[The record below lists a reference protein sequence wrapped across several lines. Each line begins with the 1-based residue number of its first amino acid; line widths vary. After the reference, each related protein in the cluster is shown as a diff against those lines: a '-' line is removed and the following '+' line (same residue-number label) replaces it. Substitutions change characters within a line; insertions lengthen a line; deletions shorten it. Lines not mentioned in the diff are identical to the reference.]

1 MKGVILAGGRGE
13 RLSSITRAISK
24 QLLPVYD
31 KPMVYYPLCTVM
43 QCGVREV
50 LVITRPDEVPR
61 FETLL
66 ADGTQW
72 GMEISYAV
80 QEAPRGIAEALLIA
94 ADFVADEA
102 FALALGDNIFC
113 GPGADAAFAGA
124 AADHQC
130 ATIFLKD
137 VPDAGR
143 YGVAAFD
150 EQGDISGI
158 LEKPADPP
166 SSYAVTGIY
175 LYDRAAIDYARAL
188 VPSERGELEIT
199 DVNNAYLAD
208 GNISALTLP
217 ADVAW
222 LDMGTPDGLH
232 EATHMVAELQ
242 AGQETRIGVPEQ
254 VALANGWIDAEQ
266 VGRIAAGYGD
276 NDYGRYLR
284 SLTPDA

>member
-175 LYDRAAIDYARAL
+175 LYDRATIDYARAL

-208 GNISALTLP
+208 GNISARTLP

-254 VALANGWIDAEQ
+254 VALANGWIDAE
-266 VGRIAAGYGD
+266 
-276 NDYGRYLR
+276 
-284 SLTPDA
+284 